1 MTTPNAFTPRHSY
14 RRAVPLLF
22 KCGER
27 AQSERC
33 KSLVILADAREA
45 LRLADVAL
53 EQHRFKVLQASPRR
67 SCAHARAEMERF
79 GIQRGSCL

>member
-1 MTTPNAFTPRHSY
+1 
-14 RRAVPLLF
+14 LLF

-53 EQHRFKVLQASPRR
+53 TEQRFKVPTARLPLRLTRARARARR
-67 SCAHARAEMERF
+67 SEREVL
-79 GIQRGSCL
+79 S